1 MIFKKLAELTHVNHY
16 LVIGLGNPGRE
27 YEMTR
32 HNIGFLAIDRLAK
45 RWGVEINKYKFKGLM
60 GEYRKPHEKVIL
72 IKPQTFMNL
81 SGNAVRSYVQFYKPA
96 NEQVMVIFDDLD
108 LPFGSI
114 RIRRS
119 GGSSGQKGMKS
130 IIEQLGT
137 EEFPRIR
144 VGIGRPPG
152 KMNSVDFILNDFRTS
167 DTLDLNIILDTCAD
181 AVECFLKDGIEAAMN
196 RFNGSV
202 FEDD

>member
-1 MIFKKLAELTHVNHY
+1 MIFRKLAALAHVNHY
-16 LVIGLGNPGRE
+16 LIIGLGNPGRE
-27 YEMTR
+27 YELTR
-32 HNIGFLAIDRLAK
+32 HNIGFLAIDHLAE
-45 RWGVEINKYKFKGLM
+45 RWDIKVNKYKFKSLL
-60 GEYRKPHEKVIL
+60 GEFRKPHEKVVL
-72 IKPQTFMNL
+72 VKPQTFMNL
-81 SGNAVRSYVQFYKPA
+81 SGNAVNSFIHFYKSPI
-96 NEQVMVIFDDLD
+96 EQVLVIFDDLD

-152 KMNSVDFILNDFRTS
+152 KMNSVDFILNKFRNSENT
-167 DTLDLNIILDTCAD
+167 DLEIILDKCAD
-181 AVECFLKDGIEAAMN
+181 AVECYIEVGIETAMN

-202 FEDD
+202 LDDE

>member
-1 MIFKKLAELTHVNHY
+1 MIFKKLTELTHVDHY
-16 LVIGLGNPGRE
+16 LVIGLGNPGRD

-32 HNIGFLAIDRLAK
+32 HNIGFLVVDRLAK
-45 RWGVEINKYKFKGLM
+45 RWGVEITKYKFKALI
-60 GEYRKPHEKVIL
+60 GEYRKPQVKVVL

-81 SGNAVRSYVQFYKPA
+81 SGNAVRSLVQFYKPVS
-96 NEQVMVIFDDLD
+96 EQVLVIFDDLD

-114 RIRRS
+114 RIRKS

-152 KMNSVDFILNDFRTS
+152 KMDSVDFILDKFRNSESSDLDF
-167 DTLDLNIILDTCAD
+167 ILERCSD

-202 FEDD
+202 LDDE

>member
-1 MIFKKLAELTHVNHY
+1 MIFKRLAALTHLNHFII
-16 LVIGLGNPGRE
+16 IGLGNPGRE

-32 HNIGFLAIDRLAK
+32 HNIGFLAIDRLAE
-45 RWGVEINKYKFKGLM
+45 RWGVEINKYKFKALL
-60 GEYRKPHEKVIL
+60 GEYRKPHEKVVL
-72 IKPQTFMNL
+72 VKPQTFMNL
-81 SGNAVRSYVQFYKPA
+81 SGNAVRSFIQFYKPQI
-96 NEQVMVIFDDLD
+96 EQVMVIFDDLD

-114 RIRRS
+114 RIRKS

-152 KMNSVDFILNDFRTS
+152 KMNSVDFILNKFRKS
-167 DTLDLNIILDTCAD
+167 ENNDLELILDKCAD
-181 AVECFLKDGIEAAMN
+181 AVECFIKDGIETTMN

-202 FEDD
+202 LDDE

>member
-1 MIFKKLAELTHVNHY
+1 VDHY
-16 LVIGLGNPGRE
+16 LIVGLGNPGRD

-32 HNIGFLAIDRLAK
+32 HNIGFLVLDRLAK
-45 RWGVEINKYKFKGLM
+45 RWGVEINKFKFKALM
-60 GEYRKPHEKVIL
+60 GEYRKPHEKVVL

-81 SGNAVRSYVQFYKPA
+81 SGSAVRSFIQFYKPT
-96 NEQVMVIFDDLD
+96 NEQVLVIFDDLD
-108 LPFGSI
+108 LPFGSL
-114 RIRRS
+114 RIRKS

-152 KMNSVDFILNDFRTS
+152 KMKSEDFILNKFRTLEIS
-167 DTLDLNIILDTCAD
+167 DLDLILDKGAN
-181 AVECFLKDGIEAAMN
+181 AIECFLTDGIEAAMN

-202 FEDD
+202 LENE

>member
-1 MIFKKLAELTHVNHY
+1 VIFRKLAALAHVNHY
-16 LVIGLGNPGRE
+16 LIIGLGNPGRE

-32 HNIGFLAIDRLAK
+32 HNIGFLAIDRLAE
-45 RWGVEINKYKFKGLM
+45 RWGVKVNKYKFKALL
-60 GEYRKPHEKVIL
+60 GEFRKPHKKVVL
-72 IKPQTFMNL
+72 VKPQTFMNL
-81 SGNAVRSYVQFYKPA
+81 SGNAVRSFIQFYKPKI
-96 NEQVMVIFDDLD
+96 EQVLVIFDDLD

-114 RIRRS
+114 RIRKS

-130 IIEQLGT
+130 IIERLGT

-152 KMNSVDFILNDFRTS
+152 KMNSVDFILDKFRNSENT
-167 DTLDLNIILDTCAD
+167 DLEFILDKCAD
-181 AVECFLKDGIEAAMN
+181 AVECFIEGGIETAMN

-202 FEDD
+202 LDDE

>member
-1 MIFKKLAELTHVNHY
+1 VIFRKLAALAHVNHY
-16 LVIGLGNPGRE
+16 LIIGLGNPGRE

-32 HNIGFLAIDRLAK
+32 HNIGFLAIDRLAE
-45 RWGVEINKYKFKGLM
+45 RWDVKVNKYKYKALL
-60 GEYRKPHEKVIL
+60 GEFRKPHEKVVL
-72 IKPQTFMNL
+72 VKPQTFMNL
-81 SGNAVRSYVQFYKPA
+81 SGNAVSSFIHFYKPPI
-96 NEQVMVIFDDLD
+96 EQVLVIFDDLD

-114 RIRRS
+114 RIRKS

-130 IIEQLGT
+130 IIERLGT

-152 KMNSVDFILNDFRTS
+152 KMNSVDFILNKFRNSENT
-167 DTLDLNIILDTCAD
+167 DLEIILDKCAD
-181 AVECFLKDGIEAAMN
+181 AVECFIEGGIETAMN

-202 FEDD
+202 LDDE

>member
-1 MIFKKLAELTHVNHY
+1 MIFKKLSELTHVDHY
-16 LVIGLGNPGRE
+16 LIVGLGNPGRD

-32 HNIGFLAIDRLAK
+32 HNIGFLVLDRLAK
-45 RWGVEINKYKFKGLM
+45 RWGVEINKFKFKALM
-60 GEYRKPHEKVIL
+60 GEYRKPHEKVVL

-81 SGNAVRSYVQFYKPA
+81 SGSAVRSFIQFYKPT
-96 NEQVMVIFDDLD
+96 NEQVLVIFDDLD
-108 LPFGSI
+108 LPFGSL
-114 RIRRS
+114 RIRKS

-152 KMNSVDFILNDFRTS
+152 KMKSEDFILNKFRTLEIS
-167 DTLDLNIILDTCAD
+167 DLDLILDKGAN
-181 AVECFLKDGIEAAMN
+181 AIECFLTDGIEAAMN

-202 FEDD
+202 LENE

>member
-1 MIFKKLAELTHVNHY
+1 VIFKKLSELTHVDHY
-16 LVIGLGNPGRE
+16 LIVGLGNPGRD

-32 HNIGFLAIDRLAK
+32 HNIGFLVLDRLAK
-45 RWGVEINKYKFKGLM
+45 RWGVEINKFKFKALM
-60 GEYRKPHEKVIL
+60 GEYRKPHEKVVL

-81 SGNAVRSYVQFYKPA
+81 SGSAVRSFIQFYKPT
-96 NEQVMVIFDDLD
+96 NEQVLVIFDDLD
-108 LPFGSI
+108 LPFGSL
-114 RIRRS
+114 RIRKS

-152 KMNSVDFILNDFRTS
+152 KMKSEDFILNKFRTLEIS
-167 DTLDLNIILDTCAD
+167 DLDLILDKGAN
-181 AVECFLKDGIEAAMN
+181 AIECFLTDGIEAAMN

-202 FEDD
+202 LENE